1 MLDSSIAVVN
11 PCAFRCSVVDDVTA
25 ENETAWESENN
36 NNGGQLGSRLLNI
49 SFSFVASTL

>member
-25 ENETAWESENN
+25 ENQTAWESENN
-36 NNGGQLGSRLLNI
+36 NGGQLDSRLLNI